1 MEAIHLNTMLT
12 PMTTKAQP
20 GSSKKTTAPKAAAMM
35 SAPASKKSASGKTP
49 DKGPAAPKS
58 RLFANYPAAV
68 KNLLERVNFEQSRLT
83 REHRGKFK
91 LDRMRAI
98 MAALENP
105 QDDIRTVHI
114 AGTKGKGS
122 TAAMTASCLEACG
135 YTVGLYTSPHLV
147 ELRERI
153 QINGEMITT
162 GEFTRLMDRVA
173 TAASKVAG
181 KHGEATFFEMVT
193 ALAFVHFAE
202 QAVDIAVIEVGLGGR
217 LDATNVITPEVAVVT
232 SISKDHEQLL
242 GDTLEEIAREKAGV
256 FKKGVPA
263 LTIEQP
269 KNIIAALRA
278 AAEEA
283 GTKLEVLGESVD
295 FSYRFESS
303 PDLGPHRRVCVTS
316 PRSSFE
322 HLAVPLPGEHQAFN
336 CGLALAILDRLRERG
351 FETPE
356 SKVALGL
363 AQTTIPGRME
373 MAWKS
378 PRILLDGAHNEA
390 SLTALIRS
398 IGAHVPYDSMV
409 MIFGCASDKDVD
421 GLLDKIALGAD
432 KLIFTKSSANPR
444 AMNPRELQKRFAAIS
459 GKMTQVADTLHEAFN
474 LASRAVSRGDLIV
487 VTGSFYLVGEAKKYL
502 AELEVKRAGARAA
515 AAED

>member
-1 MEAIHLNTMLT
+1 MSA
-12 PMTTKAQP
+12 KAQP
-20 GSSKKTTAPKAAAMM
+20 TSSKKTSPKAGPSAPAPGSKKPSAGKTPAPKAAAP
-35 SAPASKKSASGKTP
+35 SKPASP
-49 DKGPAAPKS
+49 PKN

-68 KNLLERVNFEQSRLT
+68 KNLMERVNFEQARLT
-83 REHRGKFK
+83 KEHRGKFK
-91 LDRMRAI
+91 LDRMRAL

-173 TAASKVAG
+173 VAASKIAG
-181 KHGEATFFEMVT
+181 KHGEATFFEIVT
-193 ALAFVHFAE
+193 AVGFLYFAE
-202 QAVDIAVIEVGLGGR
+202 QAVDIAIIEVGLGGR

-242 GDTLEEIAREKAGV
+242 GDTLEEIAREKAGI

-263 LTIEQP
+263 LTFEQP
-269 KNIIAALRA
+269 KHVLGALRT

-283 GTKLEVLGESVD
+283 GTKLEVLGDGVD

-409 MIFGCASDKDVD
+409 MIFGCAADKDVE

-432 KLIFTKSSANPR
+432 KLIFTKAASNPR
-444 AMNPRELQKRFAAIS
+444 AMNPRELQKRFAAVS
-459 GKMTQVADTLHEAFN
+459 GKMTQVADNLHEAFN

-502 AELEVKRAGARAA
+502 ADLEVKRSGARAS
-515 AAED
+515 AEG